1 MSDIWEDVKKEIR
14 GTLPEKTFSLWISPI
29 SLVERKEDVL
39 VLGCL
44 KFSIIDPRK
53 LHAHDPREPYSKG
66 KGHCSLTF
74 KVKGLESRPPPS
86 TCGPQQLAFPY
97 ASRKI

>member
-39 VLGCL
+39 VLGCPN
-44 KFSIIDPRK
+44 KFSMNWI
-53 LHAHDPREPYSKG
+53 HE
-66 KGHCSLTF
+66 T
-74 KVKGLESRPPPS
+74 
-86 TCGPQQLAFPY
+86 TCP
-97 ASRKI
+97 